1 MAAPKVEVFHD
12 RDPDSACGI
21 TVYIDGKPVEHT
33 EFSVD
38 PGAGYEFREYAESL
52 ARQVASASAGL
63 RGLIYES
70 ATAALESR
78 YVEHK
83 PADCRAAQRYFDL
96 WILEIEKERAAGP
109 CVVTGDGC

>member
-33 EFSVD
+33 EYSID

-52 ARQVASASAGL
+52 ARKVSSASEGL
-63 RGLIYES
+63 QNLIYES
-70 ATAALESR
+70 AAAALESN
-78 YVEHK
+78 YVERK
-83 PADCRAAQRYFDL
+83 PDDHRVAQRYFDL
-96 WILEIEKERAAGP
+96 WILEIEKERAANP
-109 CVVTGDGC
+109 A